1 MRTSVKLSSVLSDI
15 AWCCATVVTGAT
27 AGIGRDFAI
36 QLAGAGFNV
45 FLASRTTSKLEE
57 ISKEISKS
65 PDGNDNSWS
74 RLLRFRSRLCRT
86 VQPTNTPTSRPRYML
101 LTLLAHPRPTTKSSE
116 LLCRNS
122 TLVFSVSRVR
132 LALQSTTLL
141 TIPYNTPVNNVGKS
155 YDEPAF
161 YQDLPDQDI
170 ADIVEI
176 NV

>member
-1 MRTSVKLSSVLSDI
+1 
-15 AWCCATVVTGAT
+15 
-27 AGIGRDFAI
+27 
-36 QLAGAGFNV
+36 
-45 FLASRTTSKLEE
+45 
-57 ISKEISKS
+57 
-65 PDGNDNSWS
+65 
-74 RLLRFRSRLCRT
+74 
-86 VQPTNTPTSRPRYML
+86 ML